1 MLAVASFTIASP
13 AGAIVN
19 GCAAPGGISQFPNAP
34 GGQSNLKVACTTTTA
49 TGSTSQFYKTED
61 FPQAVWHVGAGRVV
75 TGNATSGNAT
85 ITLTAGTLTAA
96 DVNHTISGYSAST
109 PLNGTAASGIPAFA
123 FIKTVN
129 SATSATLDIPA
140 NATVTAKKWTID
152 NSDSRAVKDGHVTVS
167 TTGLTSATANFK
179 PTDAG
184 RAITGTDLAHGTTIA
199 SVTNATTVVL
209 SKAATATST
218 TEQVTIGTAAN
229 QTTARFVHDVH
240 TTSAS
245 TTITSASA
253 SFQSWDVNLPVV
265 GTNIPAGDY
274 IASVTNATTAVL
286 HAAASGT
293 TTTGSL
299 SIGGPSATA
308 PANNDTALNLGA
320 ELALQPSLVAGSPP
334 CTANVPTGFDITGAW
349 ENPNAY
355 AAASLGSSTD
365 PSLTRP
371 TVGQFL
377 VPTAVIT
384 FAGYVMQMPAA
395 SGDTDTAAH
404 YDVVFPFLPTG
415 LAVCSTPSTVGIA
428 STFSFLAT
436 LHSQG
441 AVPSGTG
448 TPNTVQ
454 TRSLKDIT
462 TATVSSSA
470 ILHIRTNSS
479 STTDN
484 FTFTQAC
491 TEQYPDIADFGCGI
505 G

>member
-1 MLAVASFTIASP
+1 M
-13 AGAIVN
+13 
-19 GCAAPGGISQFPNAP
+19 
-34 GGQSNLKVACTTTTA
+34 
-49 TGSTSQFYKTED
+49 
-61 FPQAVWHVGAGRVV
+61 
-75 TGNATSGNAT
+75 
-85 ITLTAGTLTAA
+85 
-96 DVNHTISGYSAST
+96 
-109 PLNGTAASGIPAFA
+109 
-123 FIKTVN
+123 
-129 SATSATLDIPA
+129 
-140 NATVTAKKWTID
+140 TAKKWTID
-152 NSDSRAVKDGHVTVS
+152 NSDSRAVKDGQVTATS
-167 TTGLTSATANFK
+167 TALTSATAHFCKVGLAGCGANNN
-179 PTDAG
+179 DVG

-218 TEQVTIGTAAN
+218 TEQVSIGAAAN

-240 TTSAS
+240 TTSTS

-286 HAAASGT
+286 HTAASGT

-308 PANNDTALNLGA
+308 PANGDTALNLGA
-320 ELALQPSLVAGSPP
+320 ELSLQPSLVAGSPP
-334 CTANVPTGFDITGAW
+334 CSANVPTGFDITGAW

-355 AAASLGSSTD
+355 VAASLGSSTD
-365 PSLTRP
+365 ASLNKP

-384 FAGYVMQMPAA
+384 FAGYVMQMPAT

-404 YDVVFPFLPTG
+404 YDVVFPFLPTS
-415 LAVCSTPSTVGIA
+415 LAVCPAPSTVGTA
-428 STFSFLAT
+428 STFEFLAT

-441 AVPSGTG
+441 SVPSGTG

-484 FTFTQAC
+484 FTFSQAC
-491 TEQYPDIADFGCGI
+491 TEQYPDLADFGCGI